1 MGHKKAL
8 NCLYGLIL
16 YAIAA
21 LVCLQGCGQDRNSSK
36 YNELKHEM
44 SEQFSTSIK
53 NSIVHLEISTYVY
66 DQTRPWFRPDTLTQH
81 GFGVAVGP
89 DKILTTAANIANAAL
104 IKVKIIGYSKFINAT
119 VKTVDYDANL
129 SLLEID
135 EAELDEPLSP
145 IMFEDFY
152 QKSAVTSYRVNAD
165 TDIMTARGYIDR
177 AEVIQTALSFT
188 SQLMFMVT
196 DASDPVGRGALYCIG
211 DKAVGISSFGD
222 PERKRAEL
230 IPSARINAFLESAE
244 GSDYRSFAEPGFN
257 SLWLLDPYM
266 RSKLSV
272 PEEVEGGILVTA
284 VHNMGTGCSMLEPMD
299 VILAINGND
308 LTSYGRF
315 EHPEYGNISYEHL
328 ITSRLEGEEMVF
340 KVWRDGAEREVEA
353 VAKSIITDDML
364 IPYQLYDQRPE
375 YIIHG
380 GFVFQQLT
388 RDYLTAWGKDWMGSV
403 PPQLINYYLKDSF
416 NPTEAREEIVI
427 LSYVL
432 PAQINLGYHQLR
444 QLVVKSCNGMDIN
457 ALSDILRAQELEP
470 DSAFDV
476 IEFEQANPTVVI
488 PREGLEMHNQF
499 IQQNYGVQ
507 KLVHLN

>member
-1 MGHKKAL
+1 MEHKKARKH
-8 NCLYGLIL
+8 LYSLIL
-16 YAIAA
+16 YAILA
-21 LVCLQGCGQDRNSSK
+21 LVCLQGCGQNRKSSNH
-36 YNELKHEM
+36 NELKHEI

-104 IKVKIIGYSKFINAT
+104 IKVKIIGYSKFVNAT

-135 EAELDEPLSP
+135 QTELDHPFSP
-145 IMFEDFY
+145 IMFEDIY
-152 QKSAVTSYRVNAD
+152 QKTAVTFYRVNPD
-165 TDIMTARGYIDR
+165 TDFMTARGYIDR

-222 PERKRAEL
+222 PDRKQAEL

-244 GSDYRSFAEPGFN
+244 SGEYRSFAEPGFN

-266 RSKLSV
+266 RRKLSV
-272 PEEVEGGILVTA
+272 PEDVEGGILVTA
-284 VHNMGTGCSMLEPMD
+284 VHNMGTGSSMLEPMD
-299 VILAINGND
+299 VILAVNGKK

-315 EHPEYGNISYEHL
+315 EDDVYGNISFEHL
-328 ITSRLEGEEMVF
+328 ITSRLEGEKISF
-340 KVWRDGAEREVEA
+340 KLWRDGNEQEIEA
-353 VAKSIITDDML
+353 VAESIVTDDML

-403 PPQLINYYLKDSF
+403 PPQLMDYYLKDSF
-416 NPTEAREEIVI
+416 NPTETRKEVVI

-444 QLVVKSCNGMDIN
+444 QLVVKSCNGMKIN
-457 ALSDILRAQELEP
+457 ALSDILEARELNP
-470 DSAFDV
+470 DSAFDI
-476 IEFEQANPTVVI
+476 IEFEQPNPTVVI
-488 PREGLEMHNQF
+488 PREGLDMHNQF

-507 KLVHLN
+507 KLVHFN